1 MSEPKKIY
9 PPLNVFQTWKT
20 IDLIPQHYELVM
32 KMRDLNPNVKN
43 LFYTDQNIEQ
53 FILMFYPTYYET
65 FKNFKYPIQRI
76 DFFRYLVIYHHGGL
90 YLDLDM
96 EIVKNFDD
104 LVSDPP
110 EGGSKQLTP
119 ESTLGARQNFG
130 RTKAIFPVETKD
142 PETGNIL
149 VGNYAFYAPAFHPFV
164 GHIINCI
171 VNPIVTE
178 SEIAAAQKGHGD
190 PKEHVYV
197 YFTTGPELV
206 TKAYHSYTGNK
217 NDVVLL
223 EPEDGFRKDC
233 FGSYGHHKSFGTWKQ
248 GLSPIGAQP

>member
-1 MSEPKKIY
+1 MEYKNIKIIDKNKVEMKNIIQTYKTNDIPSQYKPLVEKVKK
-9 PPLNVFQTWKT
+9 
-20 IDLIPQHYELVM
+20 
-32 KMRDLNPNVKN
+32 LNPDWNYLYFTDEDIIYFIKN
-43 LFYTDQNIEQ
+43 KTPE
-53 FILMFYPTYYET
+53 YYET
-65 FKNFKYPIQRI
+65 FLNLRYKIQQI
-76 DFFRYLVIYHHGGL
+76 DFFRYLAIYHYGGL

-96 EIVKNFDD
+96 DIVKNFDD
-104 LVSDPP
+104 LD
-110 EGGSKQLTP
+110 Q
-119 ESTLGARQNFG
+119 
-130 RTKAIFPVETKD
+130 TKAIFPVETRD

-223 EPEDGFRKDC
+223 EPEGEYRKDC
-233 FGSYGHHKSFGTWKQ
+233 FGSYGHHKSFGTWK
-248 GLSPIGAQP
+248 S

>member
-1 MSEPKKIY
+1 MSDFLNDPAENVIKKIY

-20 IDLIPQHYELVM
+20 TELISQHHELVM
-32 KMRDLNPNVKN
+32 KMRGLNPNVKN

-53 FILMFYPTYYET
+53 FVIAFYPTYFEI
-65 FKNFKYPIQRI
+65 FRNFKYPIQRI
-76 DFFRYLVIYHHGGL
+76 DFFRYLVVYKYGGL

-96 EIVKNFDD
+96 DIVKSFDD
-104 LVSDPP
+104 LDRS
-110 EGGSKQLTP
+110 
-119 ESTLGARQNFG
+119 
-130 RTKAIFPVETKD
+130 KAIFPVETKD
-142 PETGNIL
+142 PESGNIL

-223 EPEDGFRKDC
+223 EPEGEYRKDC
-233 FGSYGHHKSFGTWKQ
+233 FGSYGHHKSFGTWKC
-248 GLSPIGAQP
+248 

>member
-1 MSEPKKIY
+1 MSEFLNNPAENVVKKIY

-20 IDLIPQHYELVM
+20 TELIPQHHELVM

-53 FILMFYPTYYET
+53 FVLMFYPTYFET
-65 FKNFKYPIQRI
+65 FKNFKYTIQRI

-96 EIVKNFDD
+96 DIVKSFDD
-104 LVSDPP
+104 LVRDPP
-110 EGGSKQLTP
+110 EG
-119 ESTLGARQNFG
+119 ARQSFG

-142 PETGNIL
+142 AETGNIL

-206 TKAYHSYTGNK
+206 TKAYHSYQGEK
-217 NDVVLL
+217 NNVILL
-223 EPEDGFRKDC
+223 EPSGEYRKDC
-233 FGSYGHHKSFGTWKQ
+233 FGDYGHHKSFGTWK
-248 GLSPIGAQP
+248 S